1 MQRARGGG
9 SAQKVRIWPNIQI
22 VPDNVKRLRPWWQR
36 GPMRNVNLKQQ
47 EADRKVGERLVSL
60 LDDAGKAQVEDLL
73 ARGQA
78 IRAIRRV
85 RELTN
90 LGLYD
95 ARRLV
100 EALDRSSA
108 PSE

>member
-1 MQRARGGG
+1 
-9 SAQKVRIWPNIQI
+9 
-22 VPDNVKRLRPWWQR
+22 
-36 GPMRNVNLKQQ
+36 
-47 EADRKVGERLVSL
+47 

-78 IRAIRRV
+78 IRAVRRV

>member
-22 VPDNVKRLRPWWQR
+22 VPDNMKWFRPWWQR

-60 LDDAGKAQVEDLL
+60 LDDAGKGQVEDLL
-73 ARGQA
+73 ARGKA